1 MNEHG
6 SEKNEGVEEDLRHP
20 RERILNSALELFV
33 DQGYFN
39 TNVPKISAKSK
50 CSVGSIY
57 HHFINKQE
65 IASSL
70 YLDGIRQFRSALED
84 SLSNIPLPDSSITDI
99 QPLEITIRNL
109 VVAFLCF
116 AEDHRML
123 SQYLW
128 LARHNEYLEGE
139 VTVPTRVG
147 FDSLGRK
154 LTKTIKHAIRA
165 NEIPLVKADILW
177 TIVFGIPL
185 SYVRDWL
192 EGHTSASPKQVAST
206 LANACWA
213 ALHEAR

>member
-1 MNEHG
+1 MSDE
-6 SEKNEGVEEDLRHP
+6 SAKIVLTDDDLRHP
-20 RERILNSALELFV
+20 RERILGAALELFV

-70 YLDGIRQFRSALED
+70 YLDGIKQFRMALEQAID
-84 SLSNIPLPDSSITDI
+84 GVPDNSSTSLPVSS
-99 QPLEITIRNL
+99 LEITIRNL

-116 AEDHRML
+116 AEDHKAL

-154 LTKTIKHAIRA
+154 LTRSIKQAIS
-165 NEIPLVKADILW
+165 NDEIPPVKADILW

-185 SYVRDWL
+185 SFVRDWL
-192 EGHTSASPKQVAST
+192 EGYTSASPKQVATT